1 MSHFQLRPEEE
12 GCKGIFWE
20 GGEGGGDWAQLELTD
35 A

>member
-20 GGEGGGDWAQLELTD
+20 GGEGGGLGAAGID
-35 A
+35 